1 MARDL
6 RSGWLRRFRFAVFIQ
21 KDVVTMTP
29 SHSVAPAGRRT
40 GQWPRM
46 QSIAIALVCVAIG
59 GVATAAPTNS
69 YIYGIDDAN
78 YLWQLDPVSKT
89 SVRVYQTVLTGISN
103 ALAYDTSR
111 NDLFAVDGSNDLWW
125 WNAVTDAPVKVAT
138 AAQLGLSGTIQND
151 QPWSAAYYND
161 SYWFFRGNG
170 TAGTNELSRVVF
182 SYSGTSSPSFTSLD
196 TFTISGTSLSDNA
209 FGDIAIKPDGTL
221 YAYNSAL
228 AGRFYSLDLTTA
240 TAVSGTGTVGGF
252 NLMSTTTGTG
262 LQLSFNPDHTVLYGH
277 NYDDGKWYEI
287 NTSTGGLTE
296 VAGFTSLV
304 DNNKGFRDLGG
315 ATIASVPEPSTLM
328 LAGVGVAGMGWVVM
342 RRRRRTASVFR
353 GSR

>member
-1 MARDL
+1 
-6 RSGWLRRFRFAVFIQ
+6 
-21 KDVVTMTP
+21 MTS
-29 SHSVAPAGRRT
+29 SHLVAPTGRRA
-40 GQWPRM
+40 GHWPRM
-46 QSIAIALVCVAIG
+46 LSCAIALVCTSIG
-59 GVATAAPTNS
+59 GVATSAPTNS

-151 QPWSAAYYND
+151 QPWSAAYYNNG
-161 SYWFFRGNG
+161 YWFFRGNG

-209 FGDIAIKPDGTL
+209 FGDIAIKPNGTL
-221 YAYNSAL
+221 YAYNSAI

-262 LQLSFNPDHTVLYGH
+262 LQLSFNPDYTVLYGH

-315 ATIASVPEPSTLM
+315 ATIAAVPEPSTLV
-328 LAGVGVAGMGWVVM
+328 LAGVGMAGMGWVAT
-342 RRRRRTASVFR
+342 RRRLRGGAVFR
-353 GSR
+353 RSR